1 MNSSA
6 TQKNCHN
13 HIGAE
18 IQKLREEL
26 DSITKQIPSTS
37 LCTDPVLKNEMS
49 ALLRDLEVA
58 TKKMDTLSSMVT
70 DYSKESVVHS

>member
-6 TQKNCHN
+6 TQKNCN
-13 HIGAE
+13 NPIGAE

>member
-6 TQKNCHN
+6 TQKNCNN

-70 DYSKESVVHS
+70 EYNKESVVHN